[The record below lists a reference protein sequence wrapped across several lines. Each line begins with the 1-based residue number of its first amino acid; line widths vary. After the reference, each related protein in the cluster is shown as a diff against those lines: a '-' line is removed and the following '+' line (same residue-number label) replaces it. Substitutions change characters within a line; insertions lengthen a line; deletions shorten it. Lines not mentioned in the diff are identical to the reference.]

1 MPTPA
6 NMPQRRPQMGRET
19 FQAFARA
26 NSREALM
33 DAMRSQAEAYFGG
46 PVELKEASAQPGP
59 QGGQASYQ
67 GTSRWCARA
76 PRLPLNPTDC
86 TASPERTNP

>member
-6 NMPQRRPQMGRET
+6 SMPQRRPGLCRET

-26 NSREALM
+26 NSRDDLM
-33 DAMRSQAEAYFGG
+33 AAMRAQAEAYFGG

-59 QGGQASYQ
+59 QGRGQASYQ
-67 GTSRWCARA
+67 GTSRWHAR
-76 PRLPLNPTDC
+76 
-86 TASPERTNP
+86 

>member
-6 NMPQRRPQMGRET
+6 SMPQRRPGMCRET

-26 NSREALM
+26 NDCDELM

-59 QGGQASYQ
+59 NGGVTFAFQGA
-67 GTSRWCARA
+67 SRWHAR
-76 PRLPLNPTDC
+76 
-86 TASPERTNP
+86 